1 MTRRIRSG
9 KGVLLVSGML
19 LCTAAGMISACSDS
33 TGNSPTTKDCTLDT
47 GMSTISGSITVTYLV
62 TLSGSSATIASITYA
77 AEGGPVTVTNPTLPF
92 QQNLTLLTAPA
103 QLQLTG
109 TVTDGTLTAEYSAVG
124 SPNRSESKQVT
135 CTTVTG

>member
-1 MTRRIRSG
+1 M
-9 KGVLLVSGML
+9 
-19 LCTAAGMISACSDS
+19 SA
-33 TGNSPTTKDCTLDT
+33 
-47 GMSTISGSITVTYLV
+47 ISGSITVTYLV
-62 TLSGSSATIASITYA
+62 TLSGSSATIASITYT
-77 AEGGPVTVTNPTLPF
+77 AESGPVTVNNPTLPF

-124 SPNRSESKQVT
+124 SPNRADSKQVS